1 VNIKAVFFDY
11 DDTLIDANSARNH
24 ARRTVATRVAQ
35 NHGLNEALVLEAIKN
50 VETRMEANGVFDRR
64 IWFREMANSLGIVL
78 NPGEINELVRIYWNS
93 WSSESRVFSDV
104 IPTLKALK
112 RCGYVVGLITNT
124 DGEPGLKRGRINR
137 DGILNLFDVVIIAG
151 DDTEQVKPS
160 PQPFLEAL
168 KIINIKGNE
177 AIYVGDK
184 PGSDIPGA
192 KAVGMYTVLIDRYGL
207 LVPDLINPKPDYII
221 KSLLDLSRLLRHCGD
236 NAY

>member
-1 VNIKAVFFDY
+1 MNIKAVFFDY

-35 NHGLNEALVLEAIKN
+35 NHGLNETLVLEAIKN

-64 IWFREMANSLGIVL
+64 IWFREMANSLGIML
-78 NPGEINELVRIYWNS
+78 SLGEINELVRIYWDS
-93 WSSESRVFSDV
+93 WSLRSKVFPDV

-112 RCGYVVGLITNT
+112 RCGYVIGLITNT
-124 DGEPGLKRGRINR
+124 DGEPGLKRERINR

-168 KIINIKGNE
+168 KIVNIKGNE

-192 KAVGMYTVLIDRYGL
+192 KAAGMYTVLIDRYGL

>member
-1 VNIKAVFFDY
+1 IKAVFFDY

-50 VETRMEANGVFDRR
+50 VEARMEASGIFDRR
-64 IWFREMANSLGIVL
+64 IWFREMANSLGIML
-78 NPGEINELVRIYWNS
+78 SLGEINELVRIYWDS
-93 WSSESRVFSDV
+93 WSLRSKVFPDV

-112 RCGYVVGLITNT
+112 RCGYVIGLITNT
-124 DGEPGLKRGRINR
+124 DGEPGLKRERINR

-168 KIINIKGNE
+168 KIVNIKGNE

-192 KAVGMYTVLIDRYGL
+192 KAAGMYTVLIDRYGL

>member
-1 VNIKAVFFDY
+1 V
-11 DDTLIDANSARNH
+11 
-24 ARRTVATRVAQ
+24 
-35 NHGLNEALVLEAIKN
+35 EA
-50 VETRMEANGVFDRR
+50 RMEASGIFDRR
-64 IWFREMANSLGIVL
+64 IWFREMANSLGIML
-78 NPGEINELVRIYWNS
+78 SLGEINELVRIYWDS
-93 WSSESRVFSDV
+93 WSLRSKVFPDV

-112 RCGYVVGLITNT
+112 RCGYVIGLITNT
-124 DGEPGLKRGRINR
+124 DGEPGLKRERINR

-168 KIINIKGNE
+168 KIVNIKGNE

-192 KAVGMYTVLIDRYGL
+192 KAAGMYTVLIDRYGL

>member
-1 VNIKAVFFDY
+1 M
-11 DDTLIDANSARNH
+11 
-24 ARRTVATRVAQ
+24 
-35 NHGLNEALVLEAIKN
+35 LEAIKN
-50 VETRMEANGVFDRR
+50 VEARMEASGIFDRR
-64 IWFREMANSLGIVL
+64 IWFREMANSLGIML
-78 NPGEINELVRIYWNS
+78 SLGEINELVRIYWDS
-93 WSSESRVFSDV
+93 WSLRSKVFPDV

-112 RCGYVVGLITNT
+112 KCGYVIGLITNT
-124 DGEPGLKRGRINR
+124 DGELGLKRNRINR

-192 KAVGMYTVLIDRYGL
+192 KAAGMYTVLIDRYGL

>member
-11 DDTLIDANSARNH
+11 DDTLMDVSNAREY
-24 ARRTVATRVAQ
+24 ARHTIAIKISRSY
-35 NHGLNEALVLEAIKN
+35 GLDDALVLRTIKD
-50 VETRMEANGVFDRR
+50 VETQMEINGVFDRKL
-64 IWFREMANSLGIVL
+64 WFKEVANLLSIKLSP
-78 NPGEINELVRIYWNS
+78 NEISELVRIYWDT
-93 WSSESRVFSDV
+93 WSSRSKVFPDV

-192 KAVGMYTVLIDRYGL
+192 KAVGMCTVIIDRYGL
-207 LVPDLINPKPDYII
+207 LKPDSISPKPDYII
-221 KSLLDLSRLLRHCGD
+221 RSLLELLELLMCD
-236 NAY
+236 DK

>member
-1 VNIKAVFFDY
+1 MNIKAVFFDY

-50 VETRMEANGVFDRR
+50 VEARMEASGIFDRR
-64 IWFREMANSLGIVL
+64 IWFREMANSLGIML
-78 NPGEINELVRIYWNS
+78 SLGEINELVRIYWDS
-93 WSSESRVFSDV
+93 WSLRSKVFPDV

-112 RCGYVVGLITNT
+112 RCGYVIGLITNT
-124 DGEPGLKRGRINR
+124 DGEPGLKRERINR

-168 KIINIKGNE
+168 KIVNIKGNE

-192 KAVGMYTVLIDRYGL
+192 KAAGMYTVLIDRYGL

>member
-24 ARRTVATRVAQ
+24 ACRTVATRVAQ

-192 KAVGMYTVLIDRYGL
+192 KAVGMCTVIIDRYGTL
-207 LVPDLINPKPDYII
+207 KPNLMNPRPDYVI
-221 KSLLDLSRLLRHCGD
+221 KSLFELLRLLACHYG
-236 NAY
+236 

>member
-50 VETRMEANGVFDRR
+50 VEARMEASGIFDRR
-64 IWFREMANSLGIVL
+64 IWFREMANSLGIML
-78 NPGEINELVRIYWNS
+78 SLGEINELVRIYWDS
-93 WSSESRVFSDV
+93 WSLRSKVFPDV

-112 RCGYVVGLITNT
+112 RCGYVIGLITNT
-124 DGEPGLKRGRINR
+124 DGEPGLKRERINR

-168 KIINIKGNE
+168 KIVNIKGNE

-192 KAVGMYTVLIDRYGL
+192 KAAGMYTVLIDRYGL

>member
-11 DDTLIDANSARNH
+11 DDTLIDAHSARNH

-50 VETRMEANGVFDRR
+50 VEARMEASGIFDRR
-64 IWFREMANSLGIVL
+64 IWFREMANSLGIML
-78 NPGEINELVRIYWNS
+78 SLGEINELVRIYWDS
-93 WSSESRVFSDV
+93 WSLRSKVFPDV

-112 RCGYVVGLITNT
+112 KCGYVIGLITNT
-124 DGEPGLKRGRINR
+124 DGELGLKRNRINR

-168 KIINIKGNE
+168 KIVNIKGNE

-192 KAVGMYTVLIDRYGL
+192 KAAGMYTVLIDRYGL

>member
-1 VNIKAVFFDY
+1 
-11 DDTLIDANSARNH
+11 
-24 ARRTVATRVAQ
+24 
-35 NHGLNEALVLEAIKN
+35 VLEAIKN
-50 VETRMEANGVFDRR
+50 VEARMEASGIFDRR
-64 IWFREMANSLGIVL
+64 IWFREMANSLGIML
-78 NPGEINELVRIYWNS
+78 SLGEINELVRIYWDS
-93 WSSESRVFSDV
+93 WSLRSKVFPDV

-112 RCGYVVGLITNT
+112 RCGYVIGLITNT
-124 DGEPGLKRGRINR
+124 DGEPGLKRERINR

-168 KIINIKGNE
+168 KIVNIKGNE

-192 KAVGMYTVLIDRYGL
+192 KAAGMYTVLIDRYGL

>member
-1 VNIKAVFFDY
+1 MNIKAVFFDY

-221 KSLLDLSRLLRHCGD
+221 KSLLDLSRLLRRCGD